1 MHHNTTHGLSK
12 TNAYKSWNNARLRC
26 YNPNN
31 KDYKHYG
38 QKGLGMDSEW
48 KEDFAKFYADMGE
61 CPKGFTLE
69 RIDVSKGYVK
79 GNCKWIPKSEQNS
92 NKGNNHFITYC
103 GETKTISQWAKETGV
118 PQRTIWDRLQYGW
131 ELDKVLS
138 AEKFSIRTPLTL
150 NGQTMCIMDWARKTG
165 LGESTIRRRLKLGWS
180 VEKALTTQIK
190 GIQ

>member
-1 MHHNTTHGLSK
+1 MHHNVIHGLSK

-31 KDYKHYG
+31 KDYKYYG
-38 QKGLGMDSEW
+38 QKGLGMDNEW
-48 KEDFAKFYADMGE
+48 KDDFVKFYNDMGE

-69 RIDVSKGYVK
+69 RIDVNKGYVK

-92 NKGNNHFITYC
+92 NKSNNHLITYC
-103 GETKTISQWAKETGV
+103 GETKTISQWSKETGV

-138 AEKFSIRTPLTL
+138 AENFSIQTPLSFD
-150 NGQTMCIMDWARKTG
+150 GQTMCIMDWARKTG
-165 LGESTIRRRLKLGWS
+165 IGEATIRKRLKLGWS
-180 VEKALTTQIK
+180 VEKALTTKVK